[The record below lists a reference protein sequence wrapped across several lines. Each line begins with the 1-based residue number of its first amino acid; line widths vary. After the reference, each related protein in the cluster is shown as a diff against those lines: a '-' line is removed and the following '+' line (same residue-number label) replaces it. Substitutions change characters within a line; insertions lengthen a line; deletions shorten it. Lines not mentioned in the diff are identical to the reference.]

1 MRKCPYCL
9 QEIPEDAK
17 VCKHC
22 SMTVVKQCPK
32 CSQEIMAT
40 ARKCRFCQADLEALK
55 GGPIPVTGA
64 VVNDA
69 PCGERREI
77 VISLVLMFLTCGLY
91 GFVLL
96 YKMGDEINRHSRR
109 DVINPGMDLLL
120 IFLTCGFYLYYILY
134 KYPKTLQE
142 MVKDEGGPD
151 NDLVLPCI
159 LFAIFGMPIVSFLIL
174 QGELNKHWE
183 LHQSRGA

>member
-9 QEIPEDAK
+9 QDIPEEAK

-32 CSQEIMAT
+32 CRQEIMAT
-40 ARKCRFCQADLEALK
+40 ARKCRFCSADLEAK
-55 GGPIPVTGA
+55 PIPVVAT

-77 VISLVLMFLTCGLY
+77 VLALVLFFVTCGLY
-91 GFVLL
+91 GFYLL
-96 YKMGDEINRHSRR
+96 YKMGSEINLHARSNR
-109 DVINPGMDLLL
+109 VNPGMDLLL
-120 IFLTCGFYLYYILY
+120 VFLTCGLWVYYILY
-134 KYPKTLQE
+134 RYPKELQD
-142 MVKDEGGPD
+142 MIVAEGGPQ
-151 NDLVLPCI
+151 NDLVLPSI
-159 LFAIFGMPIVSFLIL
+159 LFAIFGLPIVSMMIL

-183 LHQSRGA
+183 LHQAHGT